1 MTFKEQYF
9 QIWKAVWDL
18 HKKYYGIKA
27 DDTEKWELLTKES
40 EQIANQYEQSPERE
54 FTESLVLLV
63 IRELDAKSKPQ
74 KGGVLDAKK
83 KPESKTTGNA

>member
-83 KPESKTTGNA
+83 E